1 MNDNELRIR
10 ILFSLYSRKHST
22 FHNYHWLQDLLG
34 NAGLTGEDIT
44 RVQVFLERMKNER
57 SISLTKTNVSAP
69 HHIADIAITPDGFE
83 SVENLMKNTF
93 DDPSPLSITS
103 DEKTLFE
110 EIKNE
115 NDNAKKSKR
124 FCDFILKNK
133 HQFFET
139 EVFG

>member
-1 MNDNELRIR
+1 M
-10 ILFSLYSRKHST
+10 
-22 FHNYHWLQDLLG
+22 
-34 NAGLTGEDIT
+34 
-44 RVQVFLERMKNER
+44 
-57 SISLTKTNVSAP
+57 NVSAP
-69 HHIADIAITPDGFE
+69 HYIEDIEITPDGFE